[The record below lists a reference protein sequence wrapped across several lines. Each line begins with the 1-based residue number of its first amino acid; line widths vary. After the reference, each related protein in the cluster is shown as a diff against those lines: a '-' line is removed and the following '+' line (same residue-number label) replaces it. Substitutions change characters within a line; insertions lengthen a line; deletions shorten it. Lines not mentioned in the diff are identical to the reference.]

1 MVFRLIFEKKYKP
14 RLQKRHSRNTIPR
27 YVKMNIEKR
36 HFGTIEDQKVDLF
49 TMKNDNGMSVQITN
63 FGGIIT
69 SLKVPDRNGE
79 IGDVVLGFD
88 NLEDYLGEH
97 PYFGAIVGR
106 YANRISEG
114 NFDLGG
120 EKIQVSQNENPNHL
134 HGGFEGFDKKI
145 WNVEA
150 AEANESEAFL
160 KLKYLSRDGEE
171 GFPGNL
177 NCEVIFSLRRAN
189 ELSIKYRCTT
199 DKTTVVNLTHHDY
212 FNLKNGGA
220 TDVLGHELTIF
231 AEAHTPSDDSFLP
244 TGEVKFL
251 NGQSF
256 DFQKPKRVGD
266 ALKNANL
273 PFGFNHNF
281 VLRQAEKRLKHAAN
295 LYDPES
301 GRLLKIFTTQP
312 GIQLYTA
319 GYLEKMRG
327 KGGVAYQA
335 FHGLCLEGQHFPDSP
350 NHSNFPSTVLRPGEI
365 YEEEYLM
372 KFEIP

>member
-1 MVFRLIFEKKYKP
+1 
-14 RLQKRHSRNTIPR
+14 
-27 YVKMNIEKR
+27 MNIEKR
-36 HFGTIEDQKVDLF
+36 HFGTTEDQKVDLF
-49 TMKNDNGMSVQITN
+49 TLTNDNGMSVQITN
-63 FGGIIT
+63 FGGTIT
-69 SLKVPDRNGE
+69 SLKVPDRNEE

-106 YANRISEG
+106 YANRIGGGS
-114 NFDLGG
+114 FDLEG

-177 NCEVIFSLRRAN
+177 NCEVIFSLKRAN

-220 TDVLGHELTIF
+220 TDILGHELTIF
-231 AEAHTPSDDSFLP
+231 AEVHTPSDDSFLP
-244 TGEVKFL
+244 TGEVEFL

-281 VLRQAEKRLKHAAN
+281 VLQQAEKRLKHAAN

-301 GRLLKIFTTQP
+301 GRLLKVFTTQP
-312 GIQLYTA
+312 GVQLYTA

-327 KGGVAYQA
+327 KNGVEYRA